1 MKPYSICATTG
12 LRSLLLAAL
21 INLPALATESSA
33 DNRLC
38 DAHAAAMVA
47 EMKAAAEAPMSDVE
61 VALVRRT
68 AHKSCLLQAQVPAT
82 VPAVPAAP
90 VAGAAATD
98 TTAAAA
104 SGKQGTW
111 DSLLRLLDQD
121 TVKSDGHKRLR
132 RRSGTY

>member
-1 MKPYSICATTG
+1 M
-12 LRSLLLAAL
+12 AAL
-21 INLPALATESSA
+21 ITLPAMASESSA

-47 EMKAAAEAPMSDVE
+47 EMKAAADAPMSDVE

-82 VPAVPAAP
+82 APEVPAAA
-90 VAGAAATD
+90 VAGATAAG

-104 SGKQGTW
+104 GGKQGTW

-121 TVKSDGHKRLR
+121 VEKSDGHKRLR
-132 RRSGTY
+132 RRSGKY